1 MADNLQN
8 RGPADRIRIN
18 THEEWEVDYWASEF
32 GVDRDTLL
40 EAVARAGPMVD
51 RVRQTLATGL

>member
-18 THEEWEVDYWASEF
+18 TNEEWEVDYWASEF
-32 GVDRDTLL
+32 GVDRQTLL
-40 EAVARAGPMVD
+40 DAVARSGNMVD
-51 RVRQTLATGL
+51 TVRQALATGL